1 MATYKIGIVVGSV
14 RKDSIN
20 RKLAQAL
27 VKLLP
32 QDFVAEFIEIGDL
45 PLYNQ
50 DLDGNQPATVGKFK
64 QQIEQ
69 QHGII
74 VVTPEYN
81 RSIPG
86 VLKNAIDHGSRP
98 YGHNSWAGK
107 SLGIL
112 GTSTG
117 AAATSMAQQ
126 HLRNT
131 LVFCNMPALNQPEA
145 FIQWR
150 DNMIDAQ
157 GEFNERTGSF
167 MQNWVDAYVAWVKK
181 TAE

>member
-1 MATYKIGIVVGSV
+1 MITMAVIVGSL
-14 RKDSIN
+14 RRESMN
-20 RKLAQAL
+20 MQLAKTLECLGADVMKFHYVAL
-27 VKLLP
+27 A
-32 QDFVAEFIEIGDL
+32 DI

-50 DLDGNQPATVGKFK
+50 DDDANVPAGVLAAKEVISRADGVLF
-64 QQIEQ
+64 
-69 QHGII
+69 
-74 VVTPEYN
+74 VTPEYN

-98 YGHNSWAGK
+98 YGQNSWNGK
-107 SLGIL
+107 AVGIM

-145 FIQWR
+145 YIQWR
-150 DNMIDAQ
+150 DGMIDAE
-157 GEFNERTGSF
+157 GKFNERTGSF

>member
-1 MATYKIGIVVGSV
+1 MSTYKIGIVVGSL
-14 RKDSIN
+14 RKESIN
-20 RKLAQAL
+20 RQLAQA
-27 VKLLP
+27 VAKLLP
-32 QDFVAEFIEIGDL
+32 PDFSAEFIEIGDL

-50 DLDGNQPATVGKFK
+50 DLDGNQPAVVGAFK
-64 QQIEQ
+64 QHIEQ

-74 VVTPEYN
+74 FVTPEYN

-98 YGHNSWAGK
+98 YGQNSWSGK
-107 SLGIL
+107 AVGIM
-112 GTSTG
+112 GTSSG
-117 AAATSMAQQ
+117 APATSMAQQ

-145 FIQWR
+145 YIQWR
-150 DNMIDAQ
+150 DGMIDA
-157 GEFNERTGSF
+157 EDKFNERTGSF

-181 TAE
+181 NAA

>member
-1 MATYKIGIVVGSV
+1 MSQYPIAVVVGSL
-14 RKDSIN
+14 RRDSYN
-20 RKLAQAL
+20 RKLATAL
-27 VKLLP
+27 AKLAP
-32 QDFVAEFIEIGDL
+32 PEFSFDQVEIGDL

-50 DLDGNQPATVGKFK
+50 DDDASQAASVKRLKG
-64 QQIEQ
+64 QIKAAR
-69 QHGII
+69 G
-74 VVTPEYN
+74 VMFVTAEYN

-98 YGHNSWAGK
+98 YGQNSWNGK
-107 SLGIL
+107 SLGVL

-117 AAATSMAQQ
+117 APATSMAQQ

-131 LVFCNMPALNQPEA
+131 LVFCNMPAMNQPEA
-145 FIQWR
+145 YIQWR

-157 GEFNERTGSF
+157 GDFNERTGSF

>member
-1 MATYKIGIVVGSV
+1 MATYKIGIVVGSL
-14 RKDSIN
+14 RKESIN
-20 RKLAQAL
+20 RRLAQAL

-32 QDFVAEFIEIGDL
+32 QDFVAEFTEIGAL

-50 DLDGNQPATVGKFK
+50 DLDGNQPEAVAKFK

-74 VVTPEYN
+74 MVTPEYN

-98 YGHNSWAGK
+98 YGQNSWNGK
-107 SLGIL
+107 SLGVL

-117 AAATSMAQQ
+117 APATSMAQQ

-131 LVFCNMPALNQPEA
+131 LVFCNMPAMNQPEA
-145 FIQWR
+145 YIQWR

-157 GEFNERTGSF
+157 GDFNERTGSF

>member
-1 MATYKIGIVVGSV
+1 MATYKIGIVVGSL
-14 RKDSIN
+14 RKESIN
-20 RKLAQAL
+20 RRLAQAL

-32 QDFVAEFIEIGDL
+32 QDFSAEFIEIGDL

-50 DLDGNQPATVGKFK
+50 DLDGNQPEAVTKFK

-74 VVTPEYN
+74 MVTPEYN

-98 YGHNSWAGK
+98 YGQNSWNGK
-107 SLGIL
+107 SLGVL

-117 AAATSMAQQ
+117 APATSMAQQ